1 MKNAEDI
8 KVVASNRKA
17 RFEYHVTDS
26 LETGIAL
33 VGTEVKSIRAGN
45 VNFQDAYAAVK
56 DGELFLYSLHISPF
70 EKGNIF
76 NHDPVRV
83 RKLLARRKE
92 IRKLAQS
99 MNEKSYTLS
108 PLRPY
113 LKGRI
118 VKVEI
123 GVCKGKKMYDKRE
136 AVKERDAKREL
147 QRDFKNA

>member
-1 MKNAEDI
+1 MKTAEDI

-99 MNEKSYTLS
+99 MNEKGYTLI
-108 PLRPY
+108 PLRLY